1 MLRAGRADV
10 AESSE
15 PDLLEVA
22 EHALARR
29 IVRVPLL
36 ADPAAARAAVANW
49 LQSAGASAAGRTVA
63 RLIVDHASV
72 GPLLE
77 AIADGSPF
85 LWDLVQ
91 RDVPRFIALLASD
104 PAKRLRMRLVETE
117 RRVAASHD
125 DAEVMRHL
133 RRLKAEGALLIALAD
148 LAGVW
153 EIMRVSEAL
162 TELADTTVR
171 AAVRYLLGVAARQ
184 GRFVP
189 RDAESIDAD
198 SGYVVF
204 AMGKMGAHELNY
216 SSDIDLIVFFD
227 PAAPLAP
234 EVEPGPVFVRL
245 TRGLIKLL
253 QERTEDGYVF
263 RVDLRLRP
271 DPASTQV
278 AVSVPAALD
287 YYGSIGQNWERA
299 AFIKARAC
307 AGDLALGD
315 DVLEELAPFIWRKYL
330 DFATL
335 ADVHAMKRQIHA
347 YKGHGDIA
355 VEGHNIKLGRGGIR
369 EIEFFV
375 QTQQLIAG
383 GRNPLLRG
391 RQTLATLAMLADG
404 QWIDMQAKAELTA
417 AYLFLRE
424 VEHRLQMVADEQTH
438 TLPPERESLDRFAR
452 FAGFDGR
459 DAFADALLTHLHA
472 VQRHYARLFEDAPAQ
487 AARQRGLV
495 FPFDHNE
502 RETLDKLVAMGFRQP
517 IEVSDTIRRWLA
529 GAPRPLKGQVAR
541 SHFAQLVPVLIDHL
555 ARAEN
560 PDGAIVAFDHFLN
573 RLHGGA
579 TLFALLNQNPDLV
592 ALVAHLLGT
601 APRLADILAQHPQVM
616 DPLIDP
622 AFFGALPNADLLQ
635 AELARSL
642 EQARTDEDFLDRVR
656 LFGQEHMFLIGARIL
671 SGTVSAEQ
679 AGEAFASLA
688 DVVIRAL
695 HHTTEKT
702 FAASYGRIPGGESAI
717 LSMGKLGG
725 REMTASSDLDLIV
738 IYDFDPAHPESDGP
752 RPLYGGQYY
761 ARFTQRL
768 INALTTQTNYGRLYE
783 VDMRLRPSGR
793 SGPVATSLASFREY
807 QRSEAWTWEHM
818 ALTRARVVSASPAFA
833 AQVEQAIHDI
843 LCLPRDAAIIA
854 GDVVEMR
861 RAIATE
867 KGDQE
872 RWNLKY
878 VAGGLVDLEFISQY
892 LQLVHAAETPAILD
906 TSTIRVLEKAARH
919 GILKA
924 EDAEV
929 LRPAARLYHDLTHI
943 LRLCLTAPF
952 DPDTA
957 GRGLVG
963 LLTRAADVP
972 DIATLEA
979 HLVDTQERVRR
990 SFVRILGAAP

>member
-1 MLRAGRADV
+1 MAEDNAPDMLEI
-10 AESSE
+10 AEQ
-15 PDLLEVA
+15 
-22 EHALARR
+22 ALARR
-29 IVRVPLL
+29 IARVPPL
-36 ADPAAARAAVANW
+36 ADPAAARAAVDDW
-49 LQSAGASAAGRTVA
+49 LASFDADAARRTIE
-63 RLIVDHASV
+63 RLMADHAMV
-72 GPLLE
+72 RPLVE

-85 LWDLVQ
+85 LWDLVR

-104 PAKRLRMRLVETE
+104 PAERLRMRLAEVECK
-117 RRVAASHD
+117 VAASMD
-125 DAEVMRHL
+125 DAEVMRQL
-133 RRLKAEGALLIALAD
+133 RWLKAEGALLVALAD

-153 EIMRVSEAL
+153 KIMQVTCAL
-162 TELADTTVR
+162 TELADSSVR
-171 AAVRYLLGVAARQ
+171 AAVRYLLSAAARE
-184 GRFVP
+184 GRFAP
-189 RDAESIDAD
+189 RNAATVDEQ
-198 SGYVVF
+198 SGYVVL

-227 PAAPLAP
+227 SAAPLAP
-234 EVEPGPVFVRL
+234 ATEPGPFFVRM
-245 TRGLIKLL
+245 TRGLIRLL
-253 QERTEDGYVF
+253 QGQTEDGYVF

-271 DPASTQV
+271 DPSSTQV

-299 AFIKARAC
+299 AFIKARPC
-307 AGDLALGD
+307 AGDRALGD
-315 DVLEELAPFIWRKYL
+315 LVLRELAPFVWRKYL

-391 RQTLATLAMLADG
+391 RETLATLATLAEG
-404 QWIDMQAKAELTA
+404 QWISAEAETELTA

-438 TLPPERESLDRFAR
+438 TLPSAREDLERFAH
-452 FAGFDGR
+452 FAGFSGR
-459 DAFADALLTHLHA
+459 DAFAAALLVHLNA
-472 VQRHYARLFEDAPAQ
+472 VQRHYSQLFEDAPAQ
-487 AARQRGLV
+487 TARQRGLV
-495 FPFDHNE
+495 FPSDHNE
-502 RETLDKLVAMGFRQP
+502 RETLDKLVAMGFERP
-517 IEVSDTIRRWLA
+517 VEASDAVRRWLS
-529 GAPRPLKGQVAR
+529 GAPRPLRGQFAR
-541 SHFAQLVPVLIDHL
+541 GQFAQLAPVLIDDL

-560 PDGAIVAFDHFLN
+560 PDGAVLAFDHFLN
-573 RLHGGA
+573 SLHGGA

-592 ALVAHLLGT
+592 ALVAHVLGT
-601 APRLADILAQHPQVM
+601 APRLADILARHPEVM
-616 DPLIDP
+616 DSLIDP
-622 AFFGALPNADLLQ
+622 AFFGALPDAELLQ
-635 AELARSL
+635 CELARSL

-695 HHTTEKT
+695 HRSTEKA
-702 FAASYGRIPGGESAI
+702 FATTYGRIAAGESAI
-717 LSMGKLGG
+717 LAMGKLGG

-738 IYDFDPAHPESDGP
+738 IYDFDPGHPESDGP
-752 RPLYGGQYY
+752 RSLYGGQYF

-768 INALTTQTNYGRLYE
+768 INALTTRTNYGRLYE

-793 SGPVATSLASFREY
+793 SGPVATSLDSFREY

-818 ALTRARVVSASPAFA
+818 ALTRARVVSASPGFA
-833 AQVEQAIHDI
+833 ARVEEAIHGI
-843 LCLPRDAAIIA
+843 LCLRRDPSLIA

-861 RAIATE
+861 RAIAAE

-878 VAGGLVDLEFISQY
+878 VAGGLIDIEFIAQY
-892 LQLVHAAETPAILD
+892 LQLVHAAGNPAILD

-924 EDAEV
+924 EDADV

-943 LRLCLTAPF
+943 LRLCLAGQF
-952 DPDTA
+952 DPATA

-972 DIATLEA
+972 DMATLDA
-979 HLVDTQERVRR
+979 HLAETQERVRK
-990 SFVRILGAAP
+990 SFIRILGGAP

>member
-1 MLRAGRADV
+1 M
-10 AESSE
+10 AESNE

-22 EHALARR
+22 EHAFARR
-29 IVRVPLL
+29 IARAPLL
-36 ADPAAARAAVANW
+36 ADPEGARTAVAEW
-49 LQSAGASAAGRTVA
+49 LQSIRGSAAGRTVD
-63 RLIVDHASV
+63 RLIADHPPV
-72 GPLLE
+72 GALIE
-77 AIADGSPF
+77 AIADGSPY

-91 RDVPRFIALLASD
+91 RDPPRFIAILASD
-104 PAKRLRMRLVETE
+104 PAEHLRIRL
-117 RRVAASHD
+117 A
-125 DAEVMRHL
+125 DAERGIFVSTDDGEAMRHL
-133 RRLKAEGALLIALAD
+133 RRLKAEVALLVALAD
-148 LAGVW
+148 LGGLW
-153 EIMRVSEAL
+153 DLLQVSRAL
-162 TELADTTVR
+162 TELADASVR
-171 AAVRYLLGVAARQ
+171 ATVRYLLSGAAHQ

-189 RDAESIDAD
+189 RETEDIEAH
-198 SGYVVF
+198 SGFVVF

-234 EVEPGPVFVRL
+234 DLEPGPIFVRL
-245 TRGLIKLL
+245 TRNLIKLL
-253 QERTEDGYVF
+253 QERTEEGYVF

-271 DPASTQV
+271 DPSSTQV
-278 AVSVPAALD
+278 AISVPAALD
-287 YYGSIGQNWERA
+287 YYGGIGQNWERA
-299 AFIKARAC
+299 AFTKARPC

-315 DVLEELAPFIWRKYL
+315 YVLRELAPFVWRKYL

-391 RQTLATLAMLADG
+391 RETLATLAMLAEG
-404 QWIDMQAKAELTA
+404 QWIDTQAKAELTA
-417 AYLFLRE
+417 AYRFLRE
-424 VEHRLQMVADEQTH
+424 IENRLQMVADEQTH
-438 TLPPERESLDRFAR
+438 TLPSEREELDRFAR

-459 DAFADALLTHLHA
+459 DAFAATLLTHLNA

-487 AARQRGLV
+487 AARQRCLV

-517 IEVSDTIRRWLA
+517 IEVSDTVRRWLA
-529 GAPRPLKGQVAR
+529 GGPRPLKGQAAR
-541 SHFAQLVPVLIDHL
+541 SQFTQLVPVLIDHL
-555 ARAEN
+555 ASAEH
-560 PDGAIVAFDHFLN
+560 PDRAIVAFDRFLS

-616 DPLIDP
+616 DTLIDP
-622 AFFGALPNADLLQ
+622 AFFGALPHAELLQ

-695 HHTTEKT
+695 HHTIEKT
-702 FAASYGRIPGGESAI
+702 FTASYGRIPGGENAI
-717 LSMGKLGG
+717 LAMGKLGG

-752 RPLYGGQYY
+752 RPLYGGQYF

-768 INALTTQTNYGRLYE
+768 INALTTRTNYGRLYE

-807 QRSEAWTWEHM
+807 QRSDAWTWEHM
-818 ALTRARVVSASPAFA
+818 ALTRARVVSASPGFA
-833 AQVEQAIHDI
+833 EQVEQAIHEI
-843 LCLPRDAAIIA
+843 LCLPRDPAIVA

-861 RAIATE
+861 RAIAAE

-878 VAGGLVDLEFISQY
+878 VAGGLIDIEFIAQH
-892 LQLVHAAETPAILD
+892 LQLVHAAATPAILD
-906 TSTIRVLEKAARH
+906 TSTIRVLEKAARL
-919 GILKA
+919 GILNADEA
-924 EDAEV
+924 EA

-943 LRLCLTAPF
+943 LRLCLTGPF
-952 DPDTA
+952 DPSDA
-957 GRGLVG
+957 GLGLIG

-972 DIATLEA
+972 DVATLEA

-990 SFVRILGAAP
+990 TFTRILGAAP

>member
-1 MLRAGRADV
+1 V
-10 AESSE
+10 AEGNE

-22 EHALARR
+22 RQALARR

-36 ADPAAARAAVANW
+36 ADPVASHAAVADW
-49 LQSAGASAAGRTVA
+49 LQSIGSSSARRTIE
-63 RLIVDHASV
+63 RLIADHALV
-72 GPLLE
+72 GPLIE

-91 RDVPRFIALLASD
+91 RDVPRFIALLVSD
-104 PAKRLRMRLVETE
+104 PAERLRMRLADAE
-117 RRVAASHD
+117 RRVTASTD

-133 RRLKAEGALLIALAD
+133 RRLKAEAALLIALAD

-153 EIMRVSEAL
+153 AIMQVSQAL

-171 AAVRYLLGVAARQ
+171 AAVRYLLGAAARKD
-184 GRFVP
+184 RFVP
-189 RDAESIDAD
+189 RDAENIDEQ

-216 SSDIDLIVFFD
+216 SSDVDLIVFFD

-234 EVEPGPVFVRL
+234 EFESGPVFVRL

-299 AFIKARAC
+299 AFIKARPC

-315 DVLEELAPFIWRKYL
+315 YILKELAPFVWRKYL

-391 RQTLATLAMLADG
+391 RETLATLAMLAEG
-404 QWIDMQAKAELTA
+404 QWIDTQAKVELTA

-424 VEHRLQMVADEQTH
+424 VEHHLQMVADEQTH
-438 TLPPERESLDRFAR
+438 TLPPEREGLDRFAR

-459 DAFADALLTHLHA
+459 DAFAATLLTHLNA

-495 FPFDHNE
+495 FALDRNE

-517 IEVSDTIRRWLA
+517 IEISDTVRRWLA
-529 GAPRPLKGQVAR
+529 GAPRSLKGRVAR

-560 PDGAIVAFDHFLN
+560 PDGAILAFDHFLN
-573 RLHGGA
+573 SLHGGA
-579 TLFALLNQNPDLV
+579 RLFALLNQNPDLV

-601 APRLADILAQHPQVM
+601 APRLAAILAQHPQVM

-635 AELARSL
+635 IELARSL

-671 SGTVSAEQ
+671 SGTASAEQ

-695 HHTTEKT
+695 HRATEKT
-702 FAASYGRIPGGESAI
+702 FTASHGRIAGGESAI
-717 LSMGKLGG
+717 LAMGKLGG

-738 IYDFDPAHPESDGP
+738 IYDFDPVHPESDGP
-752 RPLYGGQYY
+752 RPLYGGQYF

-818 ALTRARVVSASPAFA
+818 ALTRARVVSASPVFA

-861 RAIATE
+861 QAIATE

-878 VAGGLVDLEFISQY
+878 VAGGLTDIEFIAQY
-892 LQLVHAAETPAILD
+892 LQLVHAADIPAILD

-924 EDAEV
+924 EEAEV

-943 LRLCLTAPF
+943 LRLCLSGPF
-952 DPDTA
+952 DPNTA
-957 GRGLVG
+957 GRGLLG

-972 DIATLEA
+972 DMATLEA
-979 HLVDTQERVRR
+979 HLVDTQERVRKN
-990 SFVRILGAAP
+990 FVRILGAQP

>member
-1 MLRAGRADV
+1 M
-10 AESSE
+10 AENSE
-15 PDLLEVA
+15 PDLLGIA
-22 EHALARR
+22 EQALARR
-29 IVRVPLL
+29 IVRVPQL
-36 ADPAAARAAVANW
+36 ADPAAARAAVDDW
-49 LQSAGASAAGRTVA
+49 IQSLGATAAGRSIE
-63 RLIVDHASV
+63 RLIADHSLV
-72 GPLLE
+72 RPLIE

-85 LWDLVQ
+85 LWELAH
-91 RDVPRFIALLASD
+91 RDPVRLIALLASD
-104 PAKRLRMRLVETE
+104 PADRLRTLLAEVEH
-117 RRVAASHD
+117 RVSASTD
-125 DAEVMRHL
+125 DADVMRQL
-133 RRLKAEGALLIALAD
+133 RRMKAEAALLIALAD
-148 LAGVW
+148 LTGVW
-153 EIMRVSEAL
+153 TIMPVSAAL
-162 TELADTTVR
+162 TKLADTAVR
-171 AAVRYLLGVAARQ
+171 AAVRYLLGAAARQ
-184 GRFVP
+184 GRFAP
-189 RDAESIDAD
+189 HDGETIDEQ
-198 SGYVVF
+198 SGYVVL
-204 AMGKMGAHELNY
+204 AMGKLGAHELNY
-216 SSDIDLIVFFD
+216 SSDIDLIVFYD
-227 PAAPLAP
+227 PAAPIAP
-234 EVEPGPVFVRL
+234 EIDTGMTFVRL
-245 TRGLIKLL
+245 TRNLIKLL

-271 DPASTQV
+271 DPSSTQV

-299 AFIKARAC
+299 AFIKARPC

-315 DVLEELAPFIWRKYL
+315 DILEDLAPFVWRKYL

-375 QTQQLIAG
+375 QTQQLVAG

-391 RQTLATLAMLADG
+391 RETLATLARLADG
-404 QWIDMQAKAELTA
+404 QWIDMEAKAELTA

-438 TLPPERESLDRFAR
+438 TLPPDRESLDRFAR

-459 DAFADALLTHLHA
+459 DAFAEALLLHLYA
-472 VQRHYARLFEDAPAQ
+472 VQRHYARLFEDAPTR
-487 AARQRGLV
+487 AAHQRGLV
-495 FPFDHNE
+495 FPPDRNE
-502 RETLDKLVAMGFRQP
+502 RETLDKLVEMGFRQP
-517 IEVSDTIRRWLA
+517 VEVSDAVRGWLA
-529 GAPRPLKGQVAR
+529 GVPRSLRGQFAR
-541 SHFAQLVPVLIDHL
+541 SHFARLIPVLIDHL
-555 ARAEN
+555 ASAEN
-560 PDGAIVAFDHFLN
+560 PDAAVTAFDRFLN
-573 RLHGGA
+573 SLHGGA

-622 AFFGALPNADLLQ
+622 AFFGALPNAEGLQ
-635 AELARSL
+635 AELTRSL

-671 SGTVSAEQ
+671 SGTASAEQ

-695 HHTTEKT
+695 HHTTDNT
-702 FAASYGRIPGGESAI
+702 FAASYGRIRGGESAI
-717 LSMGKLGG
+717 IAMGKLGG

-738 IYDFDPAHPESDGP
+738 VYDFDPAHPESDGP
-752 RPLYGGQYY
+752 RALYGAQYF

-768 INALTTQTNYGRLYE
+768 INALTTQTNYGRLYD

-793 SGPVATSLASFREY
+793 SGPVATAIASFREY
-807 QRSEAWTWEHM
+807 QRNEAWTWEHM

-833 AQVEQAIHDI
+833 AQVEQAIHEI
-843 LCLPRDAAIIA
+843 LRLPRDAEVTA

-861 RAIATE
+861 AAIATE

-878 VAGGLVDLEFISQY
+878 VAGGLTDIEFIAQY
-892 LQLVHAAETPAILD
+892 LQLVHAADIPAILD
-906 TSTIRVLEKAARH
+906 TSTIRALDKAARH
-919 GILKA
+919 GVLKT

-929 LRPAARLYHDLTHI
+929 LRPAARLYQDLTQI
-943 LRLCLTAPF
+943 LRLCLTGPF
-952 DPDTA
+952 DPAAA
-957 GRGLVG
+957 GQGLIG

-979 HLVDTQERVRR
+979 HLADTQERVRQ
-990 SFVRILGAAP
+990 SFIRILGAMP

>member
-1 MLRAGRADV
+1 M
-10 AESSE
+10 AETNE
-15 PDLLEVA
+15 ADLLGIA
-22 EHALARR
+22 EQALARR
-29 IVRVPLL
+29 IVRVPLI
-36 ADPAAARAAVANW
+36 ADPAAARTAVGDW
-49 LQSAGASAAGRTVA
+49 LQSLSADAAGRSLE
-63 RLIVDHASV
+63 RLIADHAPV
-72 GPLLE
+72 GPLIE
-77 AIADGSPF
+77 AVAAGSPY

-91 RDVPRFIALLASD
+91 RDPARFIALLASD
-104 PAKRLRMRLVETE
+104 PAESLRMRLAEAE
-117 RRVAASHD
+117 HRVGVSTD
-125 DAEVMRHL
+125 DADVMRQL
-133 RRLKAEGALLIALAD
+133 RRLKAEAALLIALAD
-148 LAGVW
+148 LTGVW
-153 EIMRVSEAL
+153 GIMQVTEAL

-171 AAVRYLLGVAARQ
+171 AAVRYLLGAAARQ
-184 GRFVP
+184 GRFLPPDTEV
-189 RDAESIDAD
+189 IDEQ
-198 SGYVVF
+198 SGYVVL
-204 AMGKMGAHELNY
+204 AMGKMGAYELNY

-227 PAAPLAP
+227 PTAPIAP
-234 EVEPGPVFVRL
+234 EIEPGPTFVRL
-245 TRGLIKLL
+245 TRSLIKLL

-299 AFIKARAC
+299 AFIKARPC
-307 AGDLALGD
+307 AGDLALGED
-315 DVLEELAPFIWRKYL
+315 ILKDLVPFIWRKYL

-335 ADVHAMKRQIHA
+335 ADLHAMKRQIHA

-391 RQTLATLAMLADG
+391 RETLATLTRLAEG
-404 QWIDMQAKAELTA
+404 QWIDMAAKDELTA

-438 TLPPERESLDRFAR
+438 TLPPDRESLDRFAR
-452 FAGFDGR
+452 FAGFEGR
-459 DAFADALLTHLHA
+459 DAFAEALLVHLRA
-472 VQRHYARLFEDAPAQ
+472 VQRHYARLFEDAPTQ
-487 AARQRGLV
+487 AAHQRSLV
-495 FPFDHNE
+495 FPPDHNE
-502 RETLDKLVAMGFRQP
+502 RETLDKLSAMGFRQP
-517 IEVSDTIRRWLA
+517 VETSDTVRRWLM
-529 GAPRPLKGQVAR
+529 GAPRSLRGQFAR
-541 SHFAQLVPVLIDHL
+541 SHFAQLLPVLIDHL
-555 ARAEN
+555 ARVEN
-560 PDGAIVAFDHFLN
+560 PDAAIVAFDRFLDS
-573 RLHGGA
+573 LHGGA
-579 TLFALLNQNPDLV
+579 SLFALLNQNPDLA

-616 DPLIDP
+616 DPLIEP
-622 AFFGALPNADLLQ
+622 TFFGALPNAEILQ
-635 AELARSL
+635 NELARSL

-679 AGEAFASLA
+679 AGESFAILA

-695 HHTTEKT
+695 HRTTEKT
-702 FAASYGRIPGGESAI
+702 FRASYGRIPGGESAI
-717 LSMGKLGG
+717 IAMGKLGG

-738 IYDFDPAHPESDGP
+738 IYDFDAAHPESDGP
-752 RPLYGGQYY
+752 RTLYGGQYY

-768 INALTTQTNYGRLYE
+768 INALTTQTNYGRLYD

-793 SGPVATSLASFREY
+793 SGPVATSVASFREY

-818 ALTRARVVSASPAFA
+818 ALTRARVVSASPEFA
-833 AQVEQAIHDI
+833 AEVEKAIHEI
-843 LCLPRDAAIIA
+843 LCLPRDAAVIA

-861 RAIATE
+861 AAIATE

-878 VAGGLVDLEFISQY
+878 AAGGLIDIEFIAQY
-892 LQLVHAAETPAILD
+892 LQLAYASETPAILD
-906 TSTIRVLEKAARH
+906 TSTIRALDKAARH
-919 GILKA
+919 GVLKT

-929 LRPAARLYHDLTHI
+929 LRPAARLYHDLTQI
-943 LRLCLTAPF
+943 LRLCLTGPF
-952 DPDTA
+952 DPEAA
-957 GRGLVG
+957 GQGLLG

-979 HLVDTQERVRR
+979 YLVDTQERVRQ
-990 SFVRILGAAP
+990 SFIRILGAAP

>member
-1 MLRAGRADV
+1 LADLP
-10 AESSE
+10 A
-15 PDLLEVA
+15 PDLLGLA
-22 EHALARR
+22 ERALARR
-29 IVRVPLL
+29 IVRAPPL
-36 ADPAAARAAVANW
+36 ADPEATRERVADWLKSLAAT
-49 LQSAGASAAGRTVA
+49 AAGQTIE
-63 RLIVDHASV
+63 RLIADHPMV
-72 GPLLE
+72 GPLIE
-77 AIADGSPF
+77 SAADGSPF

-91 RDVPRFIALLASD
+91 RDPARLIALLASD
-104 PAKRLRMRLVETE
+104 PDEQLRGLIANAEHRA
-117 RRVAASHD
+117 AASHD
-125 DAEVMRHL
+125 DSDVMRCL
-133 RRLKAEGALLIALAD
+133 RRLKSDAALLIALAD

-153 EIMRVSEAL
+153 EIMRVTEAL
-162 TELADTTVR
+162 SDVADAAVR
-171 AAVRYLLGVAARQ
+171 AAVRHLLAAAARA

-189 RDAESIDAD
+189 RDPEAIETAC
-198 SGYVVF
+198 GYVVF
-204 AMGKMGAHELNY
+204 AMGKMGARELNY
-216 SSDIDLIVFFD
+216 SSDIDLIVFYD

-234 EVEPGPVFVRL
+234 DLEPGPIFVRL
-245 TRGLIKLL
+245 TRSLIKLL

-299 AFIKARAC
+299 AFIKARPC
-307 AGDLALGD
+307 AGDLALGEHM
-315 DVLEELAPFIWRKYL
+315 LKELAPFVWRKYL

-383 GRNPLLRG
+383 GRNPALRG
-391 RQTLATLAMLADG
+391 RETLATLTMLAEG
-404 QWIDMQAKAELTA
+404 GWIDPEVETELA
-417 AYLFLRE
+417 SAYLFLRM

-438 TLPPERESLDRFAR
+438 TLPSEREALERFAR
-452 FAGFDGR
+452 FAGFVDR
-459 DAFADALLTHLHA
+459 DAFADALLVHLNA
-472 VQRHYARLFEDAPAQ
+472 VQRHYARLFEDAPAR
-487 AARQRGLV
+487 AAEQRGLV
-495 FPFDHNE
+495 FPPDHDE
-502 RETLDKLVAMGFRQP
+502 RETLDKLSAMGFRQP
-517 IEVSDTIRRWLA
+517 LEVSEAARRWLA
-529 GAPRPLKGQVAR
+529 GGPRPLRGEVAR
-541 SHFAQLVPVLIDHL
+541 SHFSKLMPVLIDHL
-555 ARAEN
+555 ARAEK
-560 PDGAIVAFDHFLN
+560 PDGAVVAFDRFLN
-573 RLHGGA
+573 GLHGGA
-579 TLFALLNQNPDLV
+579 RLFALLNQNPDLV

-622 AFFGALPNADLLQ
+622 AFFGALPDDEKLH

-642 EQARTDEDFLDRVR
+642 EQARSHEDFLDRVR

-695 HHTTEKT
+695 HEIAARD
-702 FAASYGRIPGGESAI
+702 FAAAHGVIRGGRSAI
-717 LSMGKLGG
+717 LAMGKLGG

-738 IYDFDPAHPESDGP
+738 IYDFDPDCPESDGP

-768 INALTTQTNYGRLYE
+768 INALTTQTNYGRLYD

-793 SGPVATSLASFREY
+793 SGPVATSLASFRDY
-807 QRSEAWTWEHM
+807 QRREAWTWEHM
-818 ALTRARVVSASPAFA
+818 ALTRARVVSASPGFGEE
-833 AQVEQAIHDI
+833 VERAIYEI
-843 LCLPRDAAIIA
+843 LCLPRDPAVTA

-861 RAIATE
+861 GAIAAE

-878 VAGGLVDLEFISQY
+878 VAGGLVDIEFIAQY
-892 LQLVHAAETPAILD
+892 LQLVHAAATPGILD
-906 TSTIRVLEKAARH
+906 TSTIRALETAARL
-919 GILKA
+919 GVLAA
-924 EDAEV
+924 EDADA
-929 LRPAARLYHDLTHI
+929 LRPAARLFHDLTHI
-943 LRLCLTAPF
+943 LRLCLAGPF

-957 GRGLVG
+957 GPGLVG

-972 DIATLEA
+972 DLATLEA
-979 HLVDTQERVRR
+979 YLVDTQDRVRK
-990 SFVRILGAAP
+990 SFVRVLGAAP

>member
-1 MLRAGRADV
+1 MADID
-10 AESSE
+10 E
-15 PDLLEVA
+15 PDLLAVA
-22 EHALARR
+22 EQALVRR
-29 IVRVPLL
+29 IVRVPLV
-36 ADPAAARAAVANW
+36 ADPAAARAAVGDW
-49 LQSAGASAAGRTVA
+49 LQSLSAGAASRPIERMIA
-63 RLIVDHASV
+63 DHAPV
-72 GPLLE
+72 GPLIE
-77 AIADGSPF
+77 AIAAGSPF

-91 RDVPRFIALLASD
+91 RDPARFVALLACD
-104 PAKRLRMRLVETE
+104 PAERLRIWLAEAE
-117 RRVAASHD
+117 HRVSVSTD
-125 DAEVMRHL
+125 DADVMRQL
-133 RRLKAEGALLIALAD
+133 RRLKAEAALLIALAD
-148 LAGVW
+148 LTGVW
-153 EIMRVSEAL
+153 GIMQVSEAL

-171 AAVRYLLGVAARQ
+171 AAVRYLLGAAARQ
-184 GRFVP
+184 GRFLP
-189 RDAESIDAD
+189 PDAEAIDEQ
-198 SGYVVF
+198 SGYIVL

-227 PAAPLAP
+227 PAAPIAP
-234 EVEPGPVFVRL
+234 EIEPGPTFVRL
-245 TRGLIKLL
+245 TRSLIKLL

-287 YYGSIGQNWERA
+287 YYGSVGQNWERA
-299 AFIKARAC
+299 AFIKARPC

-315 DVLEELAPFIWRKYL
+315 DILKELAPFVWRKYL

-391 RQTLATLAMLADG
+391 RETLATLARLAEG
-404 QWIDMQAKAELTA
+404 QWIDMEAKAELTA

-438 TLPPERESLDRFAR
+438 TLPPDRESLDRFAR

-459 DAFADALLTHLHA
+459 DAFAEALLVHLYA
-472 VQRHYARLFEDAPAQ
+472 VQRHYARLFEDAPTQ
-487 AARQRGLV
+487 AAHQRGLV
-495 FPFDHNE
+495 FPPDHNE
-502 RETLDKLVAMGFRQP
+502 RETLDKLAAMGFRQP
-517 IEVSDTIRRWLA
+517 VEASDTVRRWLT
-529 GAPRPLKGQVAR
+529 GAPRSLRGQFAR

-560 PDGAIVAFDHFLN
+560 PDAAIVAFDRFLN
-573 RLHGGA
+573 SLHGGA
-579 TLFALLNQNPDLV
+579 TLFALLNQNPDLT

-601 APRLADILAQHPQVM
+601 APRLAEILAQHPQVM
-616 DPLIDP
+616 DPLIEP
-622 AFFGALPNADLLQ
+622 AFFGALPNAEVLQ
-635 AELARSL
+635 NELTRSL

-695 HHTTEKT
+695 HRTTEKT
-702 FAASYGRIPGGESAI
+702 FTASYGRIPGGESAI
-717 LSMGKLGG
+717 IAMGKLGG
-725 REMTASSDLDLIV
+725 RETTASSDLDLIV
-738 IYDFDPAHPESDGP
+738 IYDFDAAHPESDGP
-752 RPLYGGQYY
+752 RTLYGGQYY

-768 INALTTQTNYGRLYE
+768 INALTTQTNYGRLYD

-833 AQVEQAIHDI
+833 AQVEQAIHEI
-843 LCLPRDAAIIA
+843 LRLPRDAAAIA

-861 RAIATE
+861 AAIATE

-878 VAGGLVDLEFISQY
+878 AAGGLIDIEFLAQY
-892 LQLVHAAETPAILD
+892 LQLAYASETPAILD
-906 TSTIRVLEKAARH
+906 TSTIRALDKAARH
-919 GILKA
+919 GVLKT
-924 EDAEV
+924 EDADV
-929 LRPAARLYHDLTHI
+929 LRPAARLYHDLTQI
-943 LRLCLTAPF
+943 LRLCLTGPF
-952 DPDTA
+952 DPDAA
-957 GRGLVG
+957 GQGLIG
-963 LLTRAADVP
+963 LLARAADVP
-972 DIATLEA
+972 DMATLEA
-979 HLVDTQERVRR
+979 HLADTQERVRQ
-990 SFVRILGAAP
+990 SFIRILGAAT

>member
-1 MLRAGRADV
+1 MENNG
-10 AESSE
+10 
-15 PDLLEVA
+15 PDQIEVA

-29 IVRVPLL
+29 IARAPLL
-36 ADPAAARAAVANW
+36 ADPAAAGAAVDDW
-49 LQSAGASAAGRTVA
+49 LASIDASAAGRTIG
-63 RLIVDHASV
+63 RLIADHTLV
-72 GPLLE
+72 RPLIE
-77 AIADGSPF
+77 GIAGGSPF
-85 LWDLVQ
+85 LWDLVR
-91 RDVPRFIALLASD
+91 RDAPRFIALLACD
-104 PAKRLRMRLVETE
+104 PVERLRGRLAEAESKV
-117 RRVAASHD
+117 VANTD
-125 DAEVMRHL
+125 DAEVMRRL
-133 RRLKAEGALLIALAD
+133 RRLKAEAALLVALAD

-153 EIMRVSEAL
+153 DVMQVSRAL
-162 TELADTTVR
+162 TELADTSVR
-171 AAVRYLLGVAARQ
+171 AAVRYLLSAAARQ
-184 GRFVP
+184 GRFLP
-189 RDAESIDAD
+189 RDAENIDER

-216 SSDIDLIVFFD
+216 SSDIDLIVFYD
-227 PAAPLAP
+227 PAAPLARAI
-234 EVEPGPVFVRL
+234 EPGPVFVRL

-271 DPASTQV
+271 DPSSTQV

-299 AFIKARAC
+299 AFIKARPC

-315 DVLEELAPFIWRKYL
+315 FMLKELSPFVWRKYL

-383 GRNPLLRG
+383 GRNPRLRG
-391 RQTLATLAMLADG
+391 RETLGTLTMLAEG
-404 QWIDMQAKAELTA
+404 QWIDAQAKIELTA

-438 TLPPERESLDRFAR
+438 TLPSEREGLDRFAR
-452 FAGFDGR
+452 FAGFPGR
-459 DAFADALLTHLHA
+459 DDFAATLLTHLTA
-472 VQRHYARLFEDAPAQ
+472 VQRHYARLFEDAAAQ
-487 AARQRGLV
+487 AALQRGLV
-495 FPFDHNE
+495 FPPDHNE
-502 RETLDKLVAMGFRQP
+502 RETMDKLVAMGFHHP
-517 IEVSDTIRRWLA
+517 VEASDIVRRWLS
-529 GAPRPLKGQVAR
+529 GAPRPLRGQFAR
-541 SHFAQLVPVLIDHL
+541 SQFSQLVPVLIDHL

-560 PDGAIVAFDHFLN
+560 PDGAVVAFDQFLN
-573 RLHGGA
+573 SLHGGA
-579 TLFALLNQNPDLV
+579 RLFALLNQNPDLV

-601 APRLADILAQHPQVM
+601 APRLAAILAQHPQVM

-622 AFFGALPNADLLQ
+622 AFFGALPNAELLEN
-635 AELARSL
+635 ELARSL

-695 HHTTEKT
+695 HRATEKVFT
-702 FAASYGRIPGGESAI
+702 TTYGRVAGGESAI
-717 LSMGKLGG
+717 LAMGKLGG

-738 IYDFDPAHPESDGP
+738 IYDFDRSRPDSDGP
-752 RPLYGGQYY
+752 RRLYGGQYF

-768 INALTTQTNYGRLYE
+768 INALTTRTNYGRLYE

-793 SGPVATSLASFREY
+793 SGPVATSLDSFREY

-833 AQVEQAIHDI
+833 AQAEQAIHDI
-843 LCLPRDAAIIA
+843 LCLPRDPSIIA

-861 RAIATE
+861 QAIAAE

-878 VAGGLVDLEFISQY
+878 VAGGLIDIEFIAQY
-892 LQLVHAAETPAILD
+892 LQLVHAADIPAILD

-919 GILKA
+919 GVLTA
-924 EDAEV
+924 EDADV
-929 LRPAARLYHDLTHI
+929 LRPAARLYHDLIQI
-943 LRLCLTAPF
+943 LRLCLAGRF
-952 DPDTA
+952 DPA
-957 GRGLVG
+957 AGGRGLVG

-972 DIATLEA
+972 DMATLDA
-979 HLVDTQERVRR
+979 HLAETQERVRK
-990 SFVRILGAAP
+990 SFIRILSTAP